1 MSLTTVACCQV
12 TLQVGD
18 IEGNRTRVASAIEDA
33 AASGAQVVIV
43 PELANS
49 GYVFADATEAQMLA
63 EHLDGP
69 TVTSWINLAEK
80 HQLVLAGGLC
90 EAGLEGELYNSAVI
104 VDPAGIRASYRKVHL
119 WDREKLIF
127 TPGDSAPPVV
137 DTMVGRLSLII
148 CHDAEFPEWVR
159 LAALSG
165 TELLCVPT
173 NWPLFPR
180 PKGERPIEVVQIQAS
195 AFVNRMFIAAC
206 DRSGAERGVEW
217 VEGSVITD
225 CDGWPL
231 AGPACETHSLVTA
244 TFDLSEAKQK
254 RISDHNDVHADRRPD
269 LYGALVDG
277 SPVNRSSTSKT

>member
-33 AASGAQVVIV
+33 VASGAQIVIV

-49 GYVFADATEAQMLA
+49 GYAFTDATEARMLA
-63 EHLDGP
+63 EQLDGP

-104 VDPAGIRASYRKVHL
+104 VDPDGIRASYRKVHL
-119 WDREKLIF
+119 WDRENLIF

-137 DTMVGRLSLII
+137 DTMVGRLSIVI
-148 CHDAEFPEWVR
+148 CHDTEFPEWVR
-159 LAALSG
+159 LAALRG

-180 PKGERPIEVVQIQAS
+180 PNNERPIEVVQIQAS

-206 DRSGAERGVEW
+206 DRSGVERGVRW
-217 VEGSVITD
+217 VEGSIITD

-231 AGPACETHSLVTA
+231 AGPACETGSPVTA
-244 TFDLSEAKQK
+244 TFDLTEAKQK
-254 RISDHNDVHADRRPD
+254 RISDFNDVHADRRPD
-269 LYGALVDG
+269 LYGALVDDY
-277 SPVNRSSTSKT
+277 PVNRGSVNKP